1 MCCSMLPYMVYHFT
15 GTSSATLIKVCLL
28 LRKEIVIK
36 KKKKSDVKRKISAG
50 ILPVSRLLEAAGLPY
65 LFSIISVI
73 TSSVLAVI

>member
-36 KKKKSDVKRKISAG
+36 KKKSDVKRKTSAG